1 MHTRWSLGRLAP
13 YSEWVWFM
21 YLMYAGPMLVLHSTL
36 VLYSSSFNSLL
47 QHSIQWKSHQW
58 LSHVTLLKHW
68 LSTGTS
74 RNHLFLEAW
83 KVHVHPGISF
93 QDVFICRVTAR
104 VTCIVTTDTRSRM
117 GSGRLQ
123 WWESHLAQ
131 AKEKDLWR
139 AYSGDE
145 STLSCFGVLRVSFAM
160 HWGTVMASSG
170 KIKSNLSA
178 PRGGASLRAV
188 CCWWSSALS
197 PVPWWL
203 LGWKIEWES

>member
-1 MHTRWSLGRLAP
+1 MSLYWSIGCPQGHPEIICFWKHERFHHPSWHT
-13 YSEWVWFM
+13 V
-21 YLMYAGPMLVLHSTL
+21 
-36 VLYSSSFNSLL
+36 
-47 QHSIQWKSHQW
+47 
-58 LSHVTLLKHW
+58 
-68 LSTGTS
+68 
-74 RNHLFLEAW
+74 
-83 KVHVHPGISF
+83 SF

-104 VTCIVTTDTRSRM
+104 VTCIITTDTRSRM

-139 AYSGDE
+139 AYSGDG

-178 PRGGASLRAV
+178 PRGGASPRAV